1 MINDI
6 KNSIN
11 KILHERLTSPF
22 YGTLVLSWLIWNWRI
37 LYLTFFVSEDKIHTD
52 KISYITS
59 NFSELKF
66 IVFLPLISTIIL
78 ITIFP
83 FITNRAYWIS
93 LLYNQWK
100 INKRNEIQKKELL
113 TLEQSIDLREQ
124 IKSQEKRFEELLEDK
139 NLKIKQLESQI
150 SASTRDKLP
159 SDSAMKFAQKKIESF
174 GNTEIKKVA
183 DKILNDKELK
193 STYDFLSRLIQRRE
207 RIMDYETGKITDQLN
222 FFLINDIVEND
233 ESGKFKYT
241 DFGKAISK
249 LIYEK

>member
-1 MINDI
+1 MINDT

-11 KILHERLTSPF
+11 KILYERLTSPF
-22 YGTLVLSWLIWNWRI
+22 YGTFILSWLIWNWRI
-37 LYLTFFVSEDKIHTD
+37 IYLTFFVSENKIDTD
-52 KISYITS
+52 KISYIIS
-59 NFSELKF
+59 NFSELKH

-78 ITIFP
+78 ITVFP
-83 FITNRAYWIS
+83 FFTNRAYWIS

-100 INKRNEIQKKELL
+100 INKRNKVQEKELL
-113 TLEQSIDLREQ
+113 TIEQSINLREQ
-124 IKSQEKRFEELLEDK
+124 IKTQEKRFEELLEDK

-150 SASTRDKLP
+150 SLSARDKLP

-174 GNTEIKKVA
+174 GKSEINKIA
-183 DKILNDKELK
+183 DKILSDKELK

-207 RIMDYETGKITDQLN
+207 RIMDYETGKMTDQLN

-241 DFGKAISK
+241 EFGKSISK